1 MLDLDMIRKI
11 YAMDFMPGAGF
22 VSFSIDSYGE
32 CSVENPFAKPAAKRI
47 HRGLMFLPT

>member
-32 CSVENPFAKPAAKRI
+32 CSVENPLQNLPP
-47 HRGLMFLPT
+47 RGFTED